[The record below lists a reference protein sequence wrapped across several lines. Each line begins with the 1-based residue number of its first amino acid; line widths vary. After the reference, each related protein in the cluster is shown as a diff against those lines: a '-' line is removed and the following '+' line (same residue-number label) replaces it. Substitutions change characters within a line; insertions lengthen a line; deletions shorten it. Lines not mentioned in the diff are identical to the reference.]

1 MKRTHYLSAF
11 AAIMMAFMALCGN
24 AGAQNTTKANSTE
37 PKLIIELTSEQFKE
51 LVYDIEDDNMTYLG
65 NKPAIVDFMAYWCQ
79 PCRNIEQIL
88 KELAIEYKD
97 RIVIYKVNIEK
108 CPDIAEAFDIQMIPA
123 VLYIPL
129 DGDPSITIGAR
140 SKAKFQEEINK
151 ILLGK

>member
-11 AAIMMAFMALCGN
+11 AAIMMAFMALCCN
-24 AGAQNTTKANSTE
+24 AGAKNTTKANSTE
-37 PKLIIELTSEQFKE
+37 QKLIIELTSEQFKK

-79 PCRNIEQIL
+79 PCRKIEQIL

-140 SKAKFQEEINK
+140 SKAKLQEEINK